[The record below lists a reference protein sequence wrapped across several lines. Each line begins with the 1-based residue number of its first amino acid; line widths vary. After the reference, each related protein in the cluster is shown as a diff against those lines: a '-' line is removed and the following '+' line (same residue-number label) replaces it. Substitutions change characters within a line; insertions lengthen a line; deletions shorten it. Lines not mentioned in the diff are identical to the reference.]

1 MADETEPTSLPSANQ
16 QGDLN
21 IASGGDTTV
30 GGDVVAGDKNVT
42 NVTNVIAAPGAPVKY
57 ATRADY
63 LTLTIGR
70 HQDLEFVGIP
80 ELKDRQAL
88 RIEDVFVHL
97 QAEVEIA
104 RTIVHGDLVVDN
116 PLRVGAAEQLT
127 I

>member
-30 GGDVVAGDKNVT
+30 GGSVVGRDQITTIT
-42 NVTNVIAAPGAPVKY
+42 NIITPAPGAPVKY
-57 ATRADY
+57 ATRDDY
-63 LTLTIGR
+63 LAQIVNR

-88 RIEDVFVHL
+88 RIEDGFIHL
-97 QAEVEIA
+97 RGDCPIHRAEGSE
-104 RTIVHGDLVVDN
+104 L
-116 PLRVGAAEQLT
+116 L
-127 I
+127 